1 MTRGARRG
9 FAAAAVAAL
18 PVAWWLAGGGHG
30 LAVQQPLRDV
40 ALLLL
45 LAGAEELV
53 FRGGLQAWLAQRP
66 GFGARRFGLSGANL
80 LTSVV
85 FSAAH
90 LWAHPP
96 LLALAVFP
104 VSLLLGASFE
114 QSGRLWVPVA
124 LHAWFNLALYAASWF
139 LSAR

>member
-1 MTRGARRG
+1 MTAGARRLCL
-9 FAAAAVAAL
+9 AAAAAAL
-18 PVAWWLAGGGHG
+18 PVAWLLASRGLG
-30 LAVQQPLRDV
+30 LAVDQPLRDLPV
-40 ALLLL
+40 LLLL
-45 LAGAEELV
+45 GIAEELV
-53 FRGGLQAWLAQRP
+53 FRGGLQAWLAQWP
-66 GFGARRFGLSGANL
+66 GLKARRFGLSVANL

-85 FSAAH
+85 FSVAH

-114 QSGRLWVPVA
+114 QSGRLWLPAA
-124 LHAWFNLALYAASWF
+124 LHAWFNLSLYAASWF

>member
-1 MTRGARRG
+1 MTPGARRWCWATVL
-9 FAAAAVAAL
+9 AAAPLAWLLAVL
-18 PVAWWLAGGGHG
+18 GHG
-30 LAVQQPLRDV
+30 MAVTQPLRDV
-40 ALLLL
+40 PLLLL
-45 LAGAEELV
+45 LASAEELV

-66 GFGARRFGLSGANL
+66 GFAARRFGLSGANL
-80 LTSVV
+80 LTSLV

-114 QSGRLWVPVA
+114 QSGRLWLPAA
-124 LHAWFNLALYAASWF
+124 LHAWFNLALYAASWL
-139 LSAR
+139 LSVH